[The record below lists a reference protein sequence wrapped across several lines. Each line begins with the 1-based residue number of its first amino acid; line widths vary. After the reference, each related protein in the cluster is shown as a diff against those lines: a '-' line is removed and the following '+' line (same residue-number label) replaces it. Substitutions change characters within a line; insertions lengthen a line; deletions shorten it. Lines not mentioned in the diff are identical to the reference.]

1 VLSRS
6 SVPLLLRSGCCS
18 SHLSIS
24 LEETATRS
32 SLVMEVEM
40 RVRYLEVQVS
50 MKVDTCTFIV
60 RSKPSVTRSSQSL
73 NRRQIRG

>member
-32 SLVMEVEM
+32 SFVMEVEM

-50 MKVDTCTFIV
+50 MKVDTTFIV

>member
-1 VLSRS
+1 
-6 SVPLLLRSGCCS
+6 
-18 SHLSIS
+18 
-24 LEETATRS
+24 
-32 SLVMEVEM
+32 VMEVEM